1 MYTLVFIVYL
11 KTKTYYCASRCRFT
25 IAISSLPVLRM
36 HALLCEF
43 CFSLGFYHCHFTVAI
58 CLCAVSY
65 ALTTIHSHTIL
76 LPAAVLPFQFEQCLL
91 KRYAFDVLQIR
102 SHMHLLSLPTKYCAS
117 RWGFT
122 IAILFVDFWIE
133 GQARPGLSLA
143 DESVDNCKMVMV
155 KPERE
160 AYLGTDFARFCKICA
175 SAPRHRFCK
184 LLQNLCQYTWAQ
196 ILQNFAKSV
205 PVYMGTDLARF
216 CEIW

>member
-1 MYTLVFIVYL
+1 MLNLLSCFSLRFHHCTHFPEGGNTPPLGHVYIGFYSVFEDIHL
-11 KTKTYYCASRCRFT
+11 PKTNYCASRCRFT

-117 RWGFT
+117 R
-122 IAILFVDFWIE
+122 
-133 GQARPGLSLA
+133 
-143 DESVDNCKMVMV
+143 
-155 KPERE
+155 
-160 AYLGTDFARFCKICA
+160 
-175 SAPRHRFCK
+175 
-184 LLQNLCQYTWAQ
+184 
-196 ILQNFAKSV
+196 
-205 PVYMGTDLARF
+205 
-216 CEIW
+216 